1 MRILLSKEDM
11 KTCDQNTIEG
21 FGVPFCVLMERAAL
35 ACVDE
40 LYRSGA
46 ALDRV
51 LVICGSG
58 NNGGDGFAIARLL
71 FLDQVPVSIWFVG
84 KEQSCTD
91 QTRHQKEICEKYG
104 ITFCSN
110 PEINEYTVIVDALFG
125 IGLSRDI
132 EGSYRDA
139 IGRINESPAF
149 VLSVDI
155 PSGIDGNTGVIRGI
169 AVKADL
175 TVTFAFEQPGH
186 YIGKGR
192 ACTKEVRVRQIGI
205 TKESLPKCRK
215 SYVCYDS
222 MDLRRLPERLAT
234 ENKGS
239 CGKVLLI
246 AGSRDMCGAAILS
259 ARAAYRSGAGYVRIY
274 TDEHNQSALFQS
286 IPEAVVSCIHSN
298 WKRELENLLAWA
310 DVVAVGPGIGMEAQ
324 KLDILNYVL
333 EHADIP
339 VILDADALN
348 LVARHNLSLDGY
360 SMPVAVTPHL
370 GEMARLCRSTISDI
384 SEDLIASAEIF
395 AKEQHVICVLKDA
408 GTVVSNG
415 SESYINTS
423 GTSGMATAG
432 SGDVLT
438 GVFAGLTAQG
448 MTLFEAAKLAVFLHG
463 CAGDAAA
470 QKYGKRSMTAN
481 DLVEGLIRVL
491 ADADDK
497 KKCK

>member
-1 MRILLSKEDM
+1 
-11 KTCDQNTIEG
+11 
-21 FGVPFCVLMERAAL
+21 
-35 ACVDE
+35 
-40 LYRSGA
+40 
-46 ALDRV
+46 
-51 LVICGSG
+51 
-58 NNGGDGFAIARLL
+58 
-71 FLDQVPVSIWFVG
+71 
-84 KEQSCTD
+84 
-91 QTRHQKEICEKYG
+91 
-104 ITFCSN
+104 
-110 PEINEYTVIVDALFG
+110 
-125 IGLSRDI
+125 
-132 EGSYRDA
+132 
-139 IGRINESPAF
+139 
-149 VLSVDI
+149 
-155 PSGIDGNTGVIRGI
+155 
-169 AVKADL
+169 
-175 TVTFAFEQPGH
+175 
-186 YIGKGR
+186 
-192 ACTKEVRVRQIGI
+192 
-205 TKESLPKCRK
+205 
-215 SYVCYDS
+215 
-222 MDLRRLPERLAT
+222 
-234 ENKGS
+234 
-239 CGKVLLI
+239 
-246 AGSRDMCGAAILS
+246 MCGAAILS

-395 AKEQHVICVLKDA
+395 AKKQHVICVLKDA

-423 GTSGMATAG
+423 GNSGMATAG

-481 DLVEGLIRVL
+481 DLVEGLIRIL

-497 KKCK
+497 NKCK